1 MIVYDSSANDLT
13 QIRRPAD
20 VLWCSNSGSVRH
32 MKSEIIQELGQTDL
46 VLPTRVGEGLRAN
59 DRVKARLSVL
69 QAAAC
74 RARQPG
80 TNFNL
85 AEECRA
91 AGIDPGAMEMLVNQA
106 SLASDGRIVAP
117 GLGTLR
123 AAIWDDVATM
133 ADAVK
138 AGDATRGERAFG
150 RLTALQRSLSLEP
163 GDSID
168 PTQIARLTAV
178 SGTDADSLH
187 RLVMDLHKMLNELAA
202 RCAETTIAG
211 VHVYGLLPE
220 DCPAVEAFMR
230 GVNSTSKLKFDH
242 PGLATTAART
252 ADRLTIQNDIGET
265 DAHVVV
271 ISVAADAVTV
281 TYSDVHLVRAKFF
294 TALFKSFLVEWS
306 GLERKSVSGLAEGG
320 VFYLITGRY
329 PIVDVASRDR
339 FLEALGAS
347 LVFLIDWNKARKVL
361 RNWVPKADAV
371 QILDWAARHRFG
383 HRGFLELGGG
393 EFLAAAVRHA
403 APNRIGFGERLD
415 RVLGRDAAVDFLKT
429 VLRVSVEA
437 LLQGSSVRL
446 ARDRIEAELVRH
458 LESVDTTLLAVA
470 IRQAGLAREIAVGI
484 GDLLAG
490 RRKKSAFDVAALA
503 GKARRIETKAD
514 RIAMEARSEIVR
526 LNVDRSVKRLIDQM
540 EDAIDELEQ
549 AAFFAQLIPENLAL
563 ELIDSLS
570 ELCAAVVS
578 GTEAAAAGTAAAADV
593 PQGHRVDSED
603 ALASVNRL
611 LDIEH
616 VADDAERKVTT
627 TILTRETDLKTAM
640 SVIELARAL
649 ERASDRLAG
658 FGHALHEHVLADLAM

>member
-1 MIVYDSSANDLT
+1 
-13 QIRRPAD
+13 
-20 VLWCSNSGSVRH
+20 

-46 VLPTRVGEGLRAN
+46 VLPARVGEGLAAN

-69 QAAAC
+69 QAAAS

-80 TNFNL
+80 GSDFNL
-85 AEECRA
+85 AEECRT
-91 AGIDPGAMEMLVNQA
+91 AGIDVAAMEMLVNQA
-106 SLASDGRIVAP
+106 SLANDGRIVAP
-117 GLGTLR
+117 GVGSLR

-133 ADAVK
+133 ARAVET
-138 AGDATRGERAFG
+138 GDAARGERAFE
-150 RLTALQRSLSLEP
+150 RLAALQRSLPVEG

-168 PTQIARLTAV
+168 PPQIARLTTV
-178 SGTDADSLH
+178 SGADADSLH
-187 RLVMDLHKMLNELAA
+187 RLIMDLHKMLNELAA
-202 RCAETTIAG
+202 RCAEAIVAG
-211 VHVYGLLPE
+211 AHVYGLLPE
-220 DCPAVEAFMR
+220 DCQAVEAFMR
-230 GVNSTSKLKFDH
+230 GVNSTSRLKFDH

-271 ISVAADAVTV
+271 ISVSADAVTV
-281 TYSDVHLVRAKFF
+281 TYSDVHLARAKFF
-294 TALFKSFLVEWS
+294 TGLLKSFPVEWS

-339 FLEALGAS
+339 FLEAVGAS

-361 RNWVPKADAV
+361 RNWVSKTDAV
-371 QILDWAARHRFG
+371 QILEWAARHRFG
-383 HRGFLELGGG
+383 HRGFLELGGS

-429 VLRVSVEA
+429 VLRVSVEV

-458 LESVDTTLLAVA
+458 LQGVNTTLMVVA

-484 GDLLAG
+484 SQLLAE
-490 RRKKSAFDVAALA
+490 RRKQSAFDVAAL
-503 GKARRIETKAD
+503 GNKARRIETKAD
-514 RIAMEARSEIVR
+514 RIAMEARSEILR
-526 LNVDRSVKRLIDQM
+526 LNVDRSVRCLIDQM

-549 AAFFAQLIPENLAL
+549 AAFFAQLIPKNMTL

-603 ALASVNRL
+603 ALASINHL
-611 LDIEH
+611 LDVEH

-627 TILTRETDLKTAM
+627 NVLTGGNDLKTAM

-658 FGHALHEHVLADLAM
+658 FGHALHEHVLADLAT

>member
-1 MIVYDSSANDLT
+1 
-13 QIRRPAD
+13 
-20 VLWCSNSGSVRH
+20 

-46 VLPTRVGEGLRAN
+46 VLPVRVGKGLAAN

-80 TNFNL
+80 GADFNL
-85 AEECRA
+85 FEECRA
-91 AGIDPGAMEMLVNQA
+91 TGIDAAAMEMLVNQA
-106 SLASDGRIVAP
+106 NLASDGRIVAP
-117 GLGTLR
+117 GLKNLR

-133 ADAVK
+133 TDAVK
-138 AGDATRGERAFG
+138 TGDAARGECAFE
-150 RLTALQRSLSLEP
+150 RLAALQRSLPVEP

-168 PTQIARLTAV
+168 PAQIARLTAV
-178 SGTDADSLH
+178 SGADSDSLH

-202 RCAETTIAG
+202 RCAEATIAG
-211 VHVYGLLPE
+211 AHVYGLLPE
-220 DCPAVEAFMR
+220 DYPAVEAFMR
-230 GVNSTSKLKFDH
+230 GVNSTSRLKFDH
-242 PGLATTAART
+242 PGLATTAAR
-252 ADRLTIQNDIGET
+252 AAGRLTIQNDIGET

-271 ISVAADAVTV
+271 ISVATDAVTV
-281 TYSDVHLVRAKFF
+281 TYSDVHLARAKFF
-294 TALFKSFLVEWS
+294 AGLFKSFEVEWS

-371 QILDWAARHRFG
+371 QILDWAARQRFG
-383 HRGFLELGGG
+383 HRGFLELGGS

-446 ARDRIEAELVRH
+446 ARDRIETELVRH
-458 LESVDTTLLAVA
+458 LQSVNTTLLAVA
-470 IRQAGLAREIAVGI
+470 IRQAGLAREIAVDI
-484 GDLLAG
+484 SHLLAE
-490 RRKKSAFDVAALA
+490 RRKKSAFDVVGLA
-503 GKARRIETKAD
+503 DRARHIETKAD
-514 RIAMEARSEIVR
+514 RIAMEARSEILR

-549 AAFFAQLIPENLAL
+549 AAFFAQLIPENLAP
-563 ELIDSLS
+563 ELIDSLN
-570 ELCAAVVS
+570 ELCVAVVS
-578 GTEAAAAGTAAAADV
+578 STEAAAAGTAAAADV
-593 PQGHRVDSED
+593 PHGHRVDSED
-603 ALASVNRL
+603 ALASINRL
-611 LDIEH
+611 IDAEH
-616 VADDAERKVTT
+616 LADDAERKVTT
-627 TILTRETDLKTAM
+627 KILTRENDLKTAM

-658 FGHALHEHVLADLAM
+658 FGHALHEHVLADLAT

>member
-1 MIVYDSSANDLT
+1 MIYLNEAVAQTCFSVT
-13 QIRRPAD
+13 R
-20 VLWCSNSGSVRH
+20 VLRH

-46 VLPTRVGEGLRAN
+46 VLPARVEEGLAAN
-59 DRVKARLSVL
+59 NRVKARLSIL

-74 RARQPG
+74 HARQACG
-80 TNFNL
+80 ADFNL

-91 AGIDPGAMEMLVNQA
+91 AGIDTAAMEMLVNQA
-106 SLASDGRIVAP
+106 NPASDGRIVAP
-117 GLGTLR
+117 GLGGLR
-123 AAIWDDVATM
+123 AAIWDDVAAM
-133 ADAVK
+133 ADAIK

-150 RLTALQRSLSLEP
+150 RLTALQRSLPLEA

-168 PTQIARLTAV
+168 PAQVARLTAV

-187 RLVMDLHKMLNELAA
+187 RLVMDMHKMLNELAA
-202 RCAETTIAG
+202 RCAEAIIAG
-211 VHVYGLLPE
+211 AHVYGLQPE
-220 DCPAVEAFMR
+220 DGPAVEAFMR
-230 GVNSTSKLKFDH
+230 GVNSTSRLKFDH
-242 PGLATTAART
+242 PGLATTAARI

-281 TYSDVHLVRAKFF
+281 TYSDVHLARAKFL
-294 TALFKSFLVEWS
+294 TALFKSFAVEWS

-329 PIVDVASRDR
+329 PIVDVAGRDR

-383 HRGFLELGGG
+383 HRGFLELGGS

-403 APNRIGFGERLD
+403 APNRIGFGEQLD
-415 RVLGRDAAVDFLKT
+415 RVFGREPAVDFLKT
-429 VLRVSVEA
+429 VLRVSAEA

-458 LESVDTTLLAVA
+458 LQSVNTTLLAAA

-484 GDLLAG
+484 GDLLAE
-490 RRKKSAFDVAALA
+490 RRKKSAFDVVALA
-503 GKARRIETKAD
+503 DRARRIETKAD
-514 RIAMEARSEIVR
+514 RIAMEARSEIIR

-549 AAFFAQLIPENLAL
+549 AAFFAQLVPENLAP

-578 GTEAAAAGTAAAADV
+578 GTEAAAAGAAAAADV
-593 PQGHRVDSED
+593 PQGHRIDSED
-603 ALASVNRL
+603 ALASINRL
-611 LDIEH
+611 IDAEH
-616 VADDAERKVTT
+616 LADDAERKVTT
-627 TILTRETDLKTAM
+627 NILTRGTDLKTAM

-658 FGHALHEHVLADLAM
+658 LGHALHEHVLADLAT